1 MNKRASGAPPARFF
15 VRDCP
20 FSRVTNAQF
29 SALVEQYQKLV
40 YTVCYQLVRDHQL
53 AEDLTQDTFVAAFS
67 HMDDCPP
74 EHYRPWLA
82 RIATNKA
89 RDHLKS
95 AWNRRVMTPGD
106 ESMPETAAV
115 GAAPPGPEDLTVSE
129 TEAQAIRQMVKEL
142 REPYYQV
149 SVMYFLQERS
159 VEEIARALRRPPKT
173 VHTQLY
179 RAKRLLQ
186 QQITERR
193 QAQ

>member
-1 MNKRASGAPPARFF
+1 M
-15 VRDCP
+15 
-20 FSRVTNAQF
+20 TNAQF
-29 SALVEQYQKLV
+29 STLVEQYQKLV

-74 EHYRPWLA
+74 EHYKPWLA

-95 AWNRRVMTPGD
+95 AWNRRVTAPGD
-106 ESMPETAAV
+106 EAMPETAGV

-129 TEAQAIRQMVKEL
+129 IEAAAIRQMVKDL

>member
-1 MNKRASGAPPARFF
+1 M
-15 VRDCP
+15 
-20 FSRVTNAQF
+20 TNAQF

-74 EHYRPWLA
+74 DHYKPWLA

-95 AWNRRVMTPGD
+95 AWNRRVTTPGD
-106 ESMPETAAV
+106 EAMPDAPALTP
-115 GAAPPGPEDLTVSE
+115 GSAPPGPEDLTVSE
-129 TEAQAIRQMVKEL
+129 TEAQAIRQMVKDL

-149 SVMYFLQERS
+149 SVMYFLEERS

-186 QQITERR
+186 QQIMERR
-193 QAQ
+193 QVQ